1 MRPAEN
7 LGASTKCPGSIFVH
21 STTGR
26 FRIISRRSIR
36 STRPARMRRK
46 ATEKPSSKRSKVHI
60 TTSSASRWK
69 GRRAF
74 FVSSASRLKPG
85 SFRHRR
91 VFAIANLELVAVG
104 ILEENSVVTGAVFHA
119 KLRTFNVL
127 RACFA
132 NCCGDLVDC
141 FTARRP
147 ERDPI
152 SVRSMIRLFGEPEE
166 IDGDASFRLEQ
177 SPLVAALV
185 DAKPDRRQHLRI
197 KTLGVWP
204 VLYA

>member
-7 LGASTKCPGSIFVH
+7 LEASTKCPGSIFIH

-36 STRPARMRRK
+36 STKPARMRRK
-46 ATEKPSSKRSKVHI
+46 ATEKPSSKRSKVLI
-60 TTSSASRWK
+60 PMSSVSRWK
-69 GRRAF
+69 RRPAF
-74 FVSSASRLKPG
+74 FVTSASRLKRG

-91 VFAIANLELVAVG
+91 AFAIANLQLVAVG
-104 ILEENSVVTGAVFHA
+104 VLEENSVVTGAVFHT

-132 NCCGDLVDC
+132 DYFGDLIDC

-185 DAKPDRRQHLRI
+185 DAKPDRWQHLRI
-197 KTLGVWP
+197 KALRVLP

>member
-1 MRPAEN
+1 MRPTED
-7 LGASTKCPGSIFVH
+7 LEPSTKCRGSIFVH
-21 STTGR
+21 STSGR

-36 STRPARMRRK
+36 STKPARMRRK
-46 ATEKPSSKRSKVHI
+46 ATGKPSSKRSKVLI
-60 TTSSASRWK
+60 PMSSVFRWK
-69 GRRAF
+69 RRSAF
-74 FVSSASRLKPG
+74 FVTSASRLKPG

-91 VFAIANLELVAVG
+91 AFAIANLELVAVG
-104 ILEENSVVTGAVFHA
+104 VLEENSVVTGAVFQA

-132 NCCGDLVDC
+132 NCFGDLVDS
-141 FTARRP
+141 FAARRP